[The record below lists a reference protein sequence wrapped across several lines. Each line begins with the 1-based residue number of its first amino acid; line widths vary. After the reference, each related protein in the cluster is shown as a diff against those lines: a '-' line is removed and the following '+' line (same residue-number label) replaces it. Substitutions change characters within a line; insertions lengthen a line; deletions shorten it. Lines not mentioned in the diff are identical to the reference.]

1 MKSEAWTL
9 DDGCVPSVAIL
20 PGEYLE
26 FAARSRQLRGEHRL
40 VLAILEDAIHIC
52 NTANRHRRLFRE
64 TAAWIEST
72 DRSWMF
78 SFERI
83 CELLE
88 LDPEYV
94 RRGVRASSR
103 RAHLAS
109 VRDTRSLPEAGT
121 QTEGTTRS
129 LDGPL
134 DGH

>member
-1 MKSEAWTL
+1 MKSEAWML
-9 DDGCVPSVAIL
+9 SDDGCVPSLAIL
-20 PGEYLE
+20 PGQYLE
-26 FAARSRQLRGEHRL
+26 FAARGAQRPAVHRL

-72 DRSWMF
+72 DRSWIF

-83 CELLE
+83 CEVLE

-109 VRDTRSLPEAGT
+109 LRHTGSLPEVPS
-121 QTEGTTRS
+121 TRDRS
-129 LDGPL
+129 D
-134 DGH
+134 D